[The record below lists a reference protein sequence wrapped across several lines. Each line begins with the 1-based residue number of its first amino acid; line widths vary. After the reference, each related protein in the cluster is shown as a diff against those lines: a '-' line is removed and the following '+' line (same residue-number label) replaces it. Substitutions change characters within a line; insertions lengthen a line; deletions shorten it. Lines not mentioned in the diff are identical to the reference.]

1 VVIRPA
7 KNAPWLPLAAL
18 RRRPLPALP
27 AGLAGYLVALV
38 GLATGLAAVGLSTTP
53 VRVVH
58 LVTWAALVGA
68 GVVCMELTR
77 AAGQP
82 AGLSRDLL
90 SAWKIPV
97 ALLLPPVYALVT
109 ATLFVTLQQRRVRPG
124 LMHRRVLSAAALGLA
139 DGAASLLFHWLLPP
153 QTSPA
158 SWFVHRPLAALG
170 AGVLCGLVGNALSAV
185 LLATA
190 ARLSS
195 PEISWRSVLSD
206 QQDLALD
213 LGEICAGVLVA
224 GATALTPAAVLIALP
239 PVLLLHRALSHA
251 QLVATARTDAKTGLL
266 TAAAWQAET
275 EREIV
280 RASREHRPLA
290 VLIADLDHFKGV
302 NDTHGHLVGD
312 RVLAAVAQ
320 ALRAGLRPYD
330 LPGRF
335 GGEEFTVALPNTDQ
349 AEATRIAERLR
360 RNVAGALLV
369 LDEMVTVAVTVSI
382 GGAVLGTHGRDLTDL
397 LTAADLALYRAKSA
411 GRNQVDMTAGSGDQH
426 SGVEAGTLSPGSAY
440 HSTGSPGS

>member
-1 VVIRPA
+1 MLAVPQHRGLSADSADVVSGRRKGGSAVIRPA

-206 QQDLALD
+206 QPAQD
-213 LGEICAGVLVA
+213 AGPQCRQW
-224 GATALTPAAVLIALP
+224 TM
-239 PVLLLHRALSHA
+239 
-251 QLVATARTDAKTGLL
+251 
-266 TAAAWQAET
+266 
-275 EREIV
+275 
-280 RASREHRPLA
+280 
-290 VLIADLDHFKGV
+290 
-302 NDTHGHLVGD
+302 
-312 RVLAAVAQ
+312 
-320 ALRAGLRPYD
+320 
-330 LPGRF
+330 
-335 GGEEFTVALPNTDQ
+335 
-349 AEATRIAERLR
+349 
-360 RNVAGALLV
+360 
-369 LDEMVTVAVTVSI
+369 DEP
-382 GGAVLGTHGRDLTDL
+382 
-397 LTAADLALYRAKSA
+397 A
-411 GRNQVDMTAGSGDQH
+411 GRRGLGRQQPVEQQRRRPIGQAKCRGAEHPTVLQGDEQGRRHQRVDRGQ
-426 SGVEAGTLSPGSAY
+426 
-440 HSTGSPGS
+440 

>member
-1 VVIRPA
+1 MGRASITVSCRCRGVGVDIIAGPAGWSGSDGAARLAPVPAAHGGLLPRVAVRGRARLAPVPAAHGGLLPSLRRVIGKRNVTWSADAVAYSDKTSQCWRYLSTGVCRHSADVVSGRRKGGSAVIRPA

-170 AGVLCGLVGNALSAV
+170 AGVLCGLVG
-185 LLATA
+185 
-190 ARLSS
+190 
-195 PEISWRSVLSD
+195 
-206 QQDLALD
+206 
-213 LGEICAGVLVA
+213 
-224 GATALTPAAVLIALP
+224 
-239 PVLLLHRALSHA
+239 
-251 QLVATARTDAKTGLL
+251 
-266 TAAAWQAET
+266 
-275 EREIV
+275 
-280 RASREHRPLA
+280 
-290 VLIADLDHFKGV
+290 
-302 NDTHGHLVGD
+302 
-312 RVLAAVAQ
+312 
-320 ALRAGLRPYD
+320 
-330 LPGRF
+330 
-335 GGEEFTVALPNTDQ
+335 
-349 AEATRIAERLR
+349 
-360 RNVAGALLV
+360 
-369 LDEMVTVAVTVSI
+369 
-382 GGAVLGTHGRDLTDL
+382 
-397 LTAADLALYRAKSA
+397 
-411 GRNQVDMTAGSGDQH
+411 
-426 SGVEAGTLSPGSAY
+426 
-440 HSTGSPGS
+440 

>member
-1 VVIRPA
+1 MLAVPQHRGLSADSADVVSGRRKGGSAVIRPA

-139 DGAASLLFHWLLPP
+139 DGAASLLFHWLLLPP
-153 QTSPA
+153 
-158 SWFVHRPLAALG
+158 
-170 AGVLCGLVGNALSAV
+170 
-185 LLATA
+185 A

-224 GATALTPAAVLIALP
+224 GATALTPATSVSR
-239 PVLLLHRALSHA
+239 PVLAS
-251 QLVATARTDAKTGLL
+251 
-266 TAAAWQAET
+266 
-275 EREIV
+275 V
-280 RASREHRPLA
+280 RA
-290 VLIADLDHFKGV
+290 
-302 NDTHGHLVGD
+302 
-312 RVLAAVAQ
+312 
-320 ALRAGLRPYD
+320 
-330 LPGRF
+330 
-335 GGEEFTVALPNTDQ
+335 
-349 AEATRIAERLR
+349 
-360 RNVAGALLV
+360 
-369 LDEMVTVAVTVSI
+369 
-382 GGAVLGTHGRDLTDL
+382 
-397 LTAADLALYRAKSA
+397 
-411 GRNQVDMTAGSGDQH
+411 
-426 SGVEAGTLSPGSAY
+426 
-440 HSTGSPGS
+440 